1 MYMNKNNGTTSNL
14 IIRGREFTVQ
24 GPTPAGNYY
33 LTGPNGAEFVT
44 AQAYNGIPSCHKV
57 ISWSARTMG
66 DLSIKGNRVLLD
78 VSGAE
83 LKEWKS

>member
-1 MYMNKNNGTTSNL
+1 MTTSNL

-33 LTGPNGAEFVT
+33 LTGPNGAHYLT
-44 AQAYNGIPSCHKV
+44 AQAYNGEPNCHKV
-57 ISWSARTMG
+57 FSYSARTMG
-66 DLSIKGNRVLLD
+66 DLSINGNRVLLD